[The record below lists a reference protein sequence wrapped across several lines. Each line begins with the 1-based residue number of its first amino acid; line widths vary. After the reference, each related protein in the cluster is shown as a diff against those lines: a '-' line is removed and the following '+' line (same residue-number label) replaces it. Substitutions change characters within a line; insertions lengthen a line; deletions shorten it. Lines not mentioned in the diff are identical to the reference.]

1 MYFCQCQAGFA
12 AKKSIFPI
20 LSSRIGS
27 DKIAIYFYN
36 LTSII
41 MTEYDIL
48 KGLRHSEQLV
58 VEHKDTAAVYGSGAL
73 EVFATPAMIALMEK
87 TCLMAVYD
95 KVGEGNTTVGIAVN
109 IKHLKASP
117 VGATIRCEAELVE
130 VDRRRLVFAVKCFEG
145 DTLIGEGIHERF
157 VVESA
162 KFMAKL

>member
-1 MYFCQCQAGFA
+1 M
-12 AKKSIFPI
+12 
-20 LSSRIGS
+20 
-27 DKIAIYFYN
+27 
-36 LTSII
+36 
-41 MTEYDIL
+41 

-87 TCLMAVYD
+87 TCLMAVCD
-95 KVGEGNTTVGIAVN
+95 KIGEGNTTVGIAVN

-117 VGATIRCEAELVE
+117 VGSTIRCEAELTE

-145 DTLIGEGIHERF
+145 ESLIGEGIHERF